1 MAFLEF
7 KNVRISGISAGVP
20 KHVEYN
26 QDYPYFEGVRRR
38 NISPPPPLGR
48 GVSLIPGSV
57 PLIFA
62 SQRLNALLR
71 I

>member
-1 MAFLEF
+1 MYGFPASQPEF
-7 KNVRISGISAGVP
+7 RNMWSTIRIIPILRRVR
-20 KHVEYN
+20 
-26 QDYPYFEGVRRR
+26 QR
-38 NISPPPPLGR
+38 NISPPRPLGG

>member
-26 QDYPYFEGVRRR
+26 KDYPYFE
-38 NISPPPPLGR
+38 
-48 GVSLIPGSV
+48 
-57 PLIFA
+57 
-62 SQRLNALLR
+62 
-71 I
+71 

>member
-7 KNVRISGISAGVP
+7 RNVRISGISAGVP

-26 QDYPYFEGVRRR
+26 KDYPYFEEG
-38 NISPPPPLGR
+38 PLGR

-57 PLIFA
+57 PPIFA
-62 SQRLNALLR
+62 SRRLNALLR